1 MYSLCRSFA
10 FYLNLLLFVA
20 IISMQVV
27 RRGRGW
33 PAEREHHSRDPGW
46 PPSELVGIYPGIMWL
61 KMSAMLVVL
70 ALLCC

>member
-1 MYSLCRSFA
+1 MLSHVLSLSPSFA

-46 PPSELVGIYPGIMWL
+46 PPLV
-61 KMSAMLVVL
+61 LVSIPQRL
-70 ALLCC
+70 QNPLIQEYGSN